1 MAPETPPGRG
11 ISSRLLTMKFMQ
23 RAATSGSAPES
34 SPDEPSSKRRKFQNS
49 PLTGDFHSFDQ
60 AAVQAALKQQEA
72 KRLAALE
79 ASRAELADTHWVL
92 DGSWGS
98 TTATEDAPPNIVYVG
113 YADIDD
119 ANHEKE
125 SKGATHHGRK
135 KVGGSKK
142 KTAKDTVTKST
153 TKDESDSGDSSVP
166 SDSDDSDDSDTSDD
180 SSDEHDELDADPSS
194 GDEASTPK
202 PVKPVKGLSSGGQG
216 RTRVNLQPKKS
227 TESMKAREFREKRKK
242 KEVKLNQLA
251 SISGG
256 ASSISG
262 AGKPN
267 APFNCHNCGKPG
279 HKAADCSDRRRGD
292 GRRRSAGTSR

>member
-49 PLTGDFHSFDQ
+49 PLTGEFHSFDQ

-79 ASRAELADTHWVL
+79 ASRAGLADTHWVL
-92 DGSWGS
+92 DGSWGNP
-98 TTATEDAPPNIVYVG
+98 TATEDAPPNIVYVG

-142 KTAKDTVTKST
+142 KAAKDTVTKST

-166 SDSDDSDDSDTSDD
+166 SNSDDSDTSDN
-180 SSDEHDELDADPSS
+180 SSDEHDELDLDPSS

-279 HKAADCSDRRRGD
+279 HKAADCSDRRKGD
-292 GRRRSAGTSR
+292 GRRRSAGASR